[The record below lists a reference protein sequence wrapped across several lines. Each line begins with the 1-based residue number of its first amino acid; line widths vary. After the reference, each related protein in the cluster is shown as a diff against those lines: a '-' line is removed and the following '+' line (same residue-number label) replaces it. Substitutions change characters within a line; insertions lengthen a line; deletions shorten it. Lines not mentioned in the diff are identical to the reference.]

1 MFDLIKKIAFLKD
14 MLGETIGT
22 IDNEKLFMEGAAAG
36 GEAEAEMLHC
46 ENIARLRRRE
56 LSIQYLIDRLEEI
69 KDAKDFFGVKT
80 ETLLRIEK
88 EVNLLRHAEREAQT
102 EYVDLLDDLLRE
114 IVRVWTKNKYMI
126 TRMSIINRLNKEEF
140 RVLYTEE
147 ERPCADAFLDKI
159 KDCCGEECTRFFIVL
174 DNNLKALEDLRAK
187 TGDSII
193 MTENTTFNCTE
204 LVFFDE
210 NKDNDYYL

>member
-1 MFDLIKKIAFLKD
+1 MFNLIKKIAFLKD

-126 TRMSIINRLNKEEF
+126 TRMSIINRLNKEGF

>member
-1 MFDLIKKIAFLKD
+1 MFNLIKKIAFLKD

>member
-1 MFDLIKKIAFLKD
+1 MFDLIKKIVFLKD

-36 GEAEAEMLHC
+36 GEVEAEMLHC